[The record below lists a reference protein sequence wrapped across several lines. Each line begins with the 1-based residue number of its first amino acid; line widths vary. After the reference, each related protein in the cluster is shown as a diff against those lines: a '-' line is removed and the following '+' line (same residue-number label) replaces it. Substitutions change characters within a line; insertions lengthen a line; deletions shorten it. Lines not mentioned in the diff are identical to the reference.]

1 MASFLYYCVEV
12 TWMKWLKKYWWYIV
26 ISFSSSFVGG
36 IICITITNKNIGS
49 LADWV
54 SGIGSLLAIAFAYW
68 KMIEQRNKEEEDR
81 IFANQPIFSFYKQT
95 FVKRKTDKIWT
106 SVKYSEDSLKDFIK
120 PTNEKDT
127 TVHFKN
133 DIYACCFKNI
143 TQAAA
148 TSLTLKIEYQDK
160 NTGKPEKVDCCTIGT
175 CVDGK
180 ETAIILPD
188 SIIHETT
195 KYAEF
200 QKKFFLY
207 ISAIDGNAYCQCWTE
222 IKDKSRNYYPQEE
235 SIKKI
240 KRESIPKENISN
252 FTSFS

>member
-1 MASFLYYCVEV
+1 MNWINGILITF
-12 TWMKWLKKYWWYIV
+12 
-26 ISFSSSFVGG
+26 ISKLEWGTV
-36 IICITITNKNIGS
+36 
-49 LADWV
+49 ADWV

>member
-1 MASFLYYCVEV
+1 MS
-12 TWMKWLKKYWWYIV
+12 WIN
-26 ISFSSSFVGG
+26 G
-36 IICITITNKNIGS
+36 IINFLSKIDWGKLEWGS
-49 LADWV
+49 VADWV
-54 SGIGSLLAIAFAYW
+54 SGIGSLLAIGFAYW
-68 KMIEQRNKEEEDR
+68 KMIEQRNKEEKDR

-95 FVKRKTDKIWT
+95 FVKRKTDKIWS
-106 SVKYSEDSLKDFIK
+106 SVKDSGNSLKDFIEPLTDK
-120 PTNEKDT
+120 KDT

-160 NTGKPEKVDCCTIGT
+160 NTGKTEKVDCCSIET

-195 KYAEF
+195 KYAVCP
-200 QKKFFLY
+200 KKIFLY

-222 IKDKSRNYYPQEE
+222 IKDKSGNYYPQEE

-240 KRESIPKENISN
+240 KKESIPKENISN
-252 FTSFS
+252 PTSFS